1 MKVEGFDLIQAS
13 HCQPSN
19 QSQKFI
25 NLICHIPVASI
36 FRGVECFPRDFSD
49 FFQMIGDS
57 ISMQIAFGCN
67 FPDISVS
74 FEVALKYGCIR
85 CRFSDRV
92 ALIRQAFF
100 LDTFP
105 VF

>member
-1 MKVEGFDLIQAS
+1 MRYCGEDDLRMKVEGFDLIQAS

-25 NLICHIPVASI
+25 NLICQIPVASI

-57 ISMQIAFGCN
+57 ISMQIAFGFD

-74 FEVALKYGCIR
+74 FEVA
-85 CRFSDRV
+85 F
-92 ALIRQAFF
+92 
-100 LDTFP
+100 
-105 VF
+105 